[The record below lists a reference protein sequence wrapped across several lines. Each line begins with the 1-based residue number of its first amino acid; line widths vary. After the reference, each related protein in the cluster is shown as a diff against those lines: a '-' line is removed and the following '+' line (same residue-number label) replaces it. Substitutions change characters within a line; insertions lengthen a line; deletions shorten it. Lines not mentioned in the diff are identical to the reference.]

1 MTAAAWIALVGLAF
15 AILGQFAAW
24 VYSYATQAQRARDM
38 ASRLDKLETAPKD
51 DCAAQLLA
59 MTATLGQME
68 KRLDRMDAAMDSRF
82 SGLESRLDA
91 AIKHNAPAARR
102 RAA

>member
-1 MTAAAWIALVGLAF
+1 
-15 AILGQFAAW
+15 
-24 VYSYATQAQRARDM
+24 
-38 ASRLDKLETAPKD
+38 
-51 DCAAQLLA
+51 